1 MYKIKFLLKARE
13 DISDIYR
20 YIAKDNPIIALE
32 VNDNIRKTIWYLL
45 DFSFIWTK
53 LDNWLMK
60 IVDTKYKYNII
71 YIINSN
77 TIEIV
82 AIFKNKD
89 FNYN

>member
-45 DFSFIWTK
+45 DFPFIWTK